1 MNSRE
6 LQNLSKEEL
15 ISLLIDKE
23 RENKHL
29 DSMLNS
35 MSDPV
40 LLICN
45 DFNVKIMN
53 KEAQNSINP
62 AAIADASSP
71 KCYEVLCGKKEPCS
85 VTNHPCPLSMVNK
98 SKQRESI
105 IHKKV
110 TSNGAFEY
118 IEFSA
123 NPLFDED
130 KNIIGII
137 ESSHNITHHIESVEH
152 LAKENQILDYKANH
166 DTLTKVPNRY
176 YFRSY
181 LNNLIKQDE
190 GFALLFVDIDD
201 FKVINDVYGHDAG
214 DAVLKEFTKRVK
226 RTLRS
231 ADMLARLG
239 GDEFTIIL
247 HNILTREVAIHLT
260 TKILEALKKP
270 LAVNNTQIN
279 MACSIGITLSRGE
292 NSYTTLLKKADL
304 AMYQAKQLGKNRL
317 SYYKE
322 SYEVS

>member
-1 MNSRE
+1 MKSAQ
-6 LQNLSKEEL
+6 LHNLSKTEL
-15 ISLLIDKE
+15 ISLLVEKE

-53 KEAQNSINP
+53 KAAQKSINP
-62 AAIADASSP
+62 SSIVDTSSP
-71 KCYEVLCGKKEPCS
+71 KCYEVLCGKKEPCPS
-85 VTNHPCPLSMVNK
+85 HSHPCPLSMVNK
-98 SKQRESI
+98 SKKRESI
-105 IHKKV
+105 IHKKA
-110 TSNGAFEY
+110 TNNGAFEY

-152 LAKENQILDYKANH
+152 LAKQNQMLDYKANH
-166 DTLTKVPNRY
+166 DTLTKIPNRY

-181 LNNLIKQDE
+181 LNSLLKQDA
-190 GFALLFVDIDD
+190 GFALLFIDIDD
-201 FKVINDVYGHDAG
+201 FKIINDVHGHDTG
-214 DAVLKEFTKRVK
+214 DGVLKEFSKRIK

-231 ADMLARLG
+231 SDMLARLG

-247 HNILTREVAIHLT
+247 HNVLTKEAAVQLT
-260 TKILEALKKP
+260 VKILQALQKP
-270 LAVNNTQIN
+270 LSVNDMQLD
-279 MACSIGITLSRGE
+279 MACSIGIALNRGG

-304 AMYQAKQLGKNRL
+304 AMYDAKQLGKNCL
-317 SYYKE
+317 SYYEE